1 MNVVKYQTLFHDPT
15 SDEDRHQI
23 KIAATVVSGEHLHCR
38 CVILLPP
45 TLVRLIIDGAAV
57 VHIMAG
63 GYPSTTNNNVGQAHI
78 VKGKRLN

>member
-23 KIAATVVSGEHLHCR
+23 KIAATVVSGKHLHCR
-38 CVILLPP
+38 CVIWLPP
-45 TLVRLIIDGAAV
+45 TLICLIIDGAV
-57 VHIMAG
+57 VCIMAG
-63 GYPSTTNNNVGQAHI
+63 GYLSTTNNNVGQAHI